1 MSLTSLPVTALLDAF
16 ASADPTPG
24 GGSAAALAGA
34 MGASLLAMVAGMPKT
49 KTGTPEARES
59 LDAAR
64 RRLMSARGLLIDLVD
79 RDSAAYDLVVSAY
92 RRPKS
97 TDAEKAERK
106 EAIQRA
112 MRVATD
118 VPLETATT
126 CADALADA
134 ALVGEHGNPNAASD
148 VGTAIALLKA
158 GIRGAEL
165 NVEINVGSLTDTS
178 LVADVRSKL
187 ALALSALA

>member
-1 MSLTSLPVTALLDAF
+1 MSLTSLSVTALLDAF
-16 ASADPTPG
+16 ASSDPTPG

-49 KTGTPEARES
+49 KTGTPDARES

-64 RRLMSARGLLIDLVD
+64 RRLMSARALLIELID

-92 RRPKS
+92 RQPKS

-106 EAIQRA
+106 EAIQQA
-112 MRVATD
+112 MRVATE

-126 CADALADA
+126 CAAALADA
-134 ALVGEHGNPNAASD
+134 ATIGEHGNPNAASD

-165 NVEINVGSLTDTS
+165 NVEINVGSLTDAS

>member
-1 MSLTSLPVTALLDAF
+1 MFLTSRSVTSLLDAF
-16 ASADPTPG
+16 ASSDPTPG

-49 KTGTPEARES
+49 KTGAPESRAA

-64 RRLMSARGLLIDLVD
+64 GRLMSARATLIDLVD

-92 RRPKS
+92 RRPKG

-106 EAIQRA
+106 DAIQQA
-112 MRVATD
+112 MRVATE

-126 CADALADA
+126 CAAALADA
-134 ALVGEHGNPNAASD
+134 AVVAEHGNPNAASD
-148 VGTAIALLKA
+148 VGTAMALLKA

-165 NVEINVGSLTDTS
+165 NVEINVGSLSDAG
-178 LVADVRSKL
+178 LVSKVRATL
-187 ALALSALA
+187 AAVTKAAG

>member
-1 MSLTSLPVTALLDAF
+1 MSVTALLDAF
-16 ASADPTPG
+16 ASSDPTPG

-34 MGASLLAMVAGMPKT
+34 LGASLLAMVAGMPKT
-49 KTGTPEARES
+49 KTGAPEAREA

-64 RRLMSARGLLIDLVD
+64 TRLMTARATLTDLVD

-92 RRPKS
+92 RRPKG

-106 EAIQRA
+106 NAIQQA
-112 MRVATD
+112 MRVATE

-126 CADALADA
+126 CAAVLTDA
-134 ALVGEHGNPNAASD
+134 AIVGEHGNPNASSD
-148 VGTAIALLKA
+148 VGTAIALLRA

-165 NVEINVGSLTDTS
+165 NVEINVGSLTDAA
-178 LVADVRSKL
+178 LVAHMRSTL
-187 ALALSALA
+187 AAAVQAAS